1 MAVASNGDPGG
12 NGLAR
17 AAVPILVE
25 DPYSMECLIGPY
37 PFHEELHEA

>member
-12 NGLAR
+12 NGSAR

-37 PFHEELHEA
+37 PFHEELREA